1 MPESRC
7 TFFRLWHLTGAMFVA
22 WSLAADCCAAA
33 GETVELRWSG
43 ATECYEFD
51 TGELFGAIQPYSWYH
66 GVAGL
71 VHRQNRVD
79 VVWPRNAFLNA
90 EYYLRPGS
98 GPRMKPRELSSA
110 KKTTHRL
117 VDGTVILQ
125 FPPEPDYAF
134 QMQLKYWP
142 HGDAIDMQMT
152 VAPSKDVPNFEIFF
166 ASYVTEAFSQT
177 WVPLTGSDGPAQW
190 TKLDNRGVRGRMF
203 GIARDR
209 DELRRL
215 DDGR

>member
-7 TFFRLWHLTGAMFVA
+7 TFFCLWHLTGAMFVA
-22 WSLAADCCAAA
+22 WSLAADRCATA
-33 GETVELRWSG
+33 GETVALHWSG

-71 VHRQNRVD
+71 VHRQNKVD
-79 VVWPRNAFLNA
+79 VVRPRNALLNA

-98 GPRMKPRELSSA
+98 GPLMKPRELSSA

-134 QMQLKYWP
+134 QMQLEYWP
-142 HGDAIDMQMT
+142 HGDSIDMQMT
-152 VAPSKDVPNFEIFF
+152 VAPSERH
-166 ASYVTEAFSQT
+166 
-177 WVPLTGSDGPAQW
+177 TGFRDF
-190 TKLDNRGVRGRMF
+190 LRLLRDRGVQPDLGSPDRQRR
-203 GIARDR
+203 IRTVDEARQSGACGAACSVSHAI
-209 DELRRL
+209 ETS
-215 DDGR
+215 